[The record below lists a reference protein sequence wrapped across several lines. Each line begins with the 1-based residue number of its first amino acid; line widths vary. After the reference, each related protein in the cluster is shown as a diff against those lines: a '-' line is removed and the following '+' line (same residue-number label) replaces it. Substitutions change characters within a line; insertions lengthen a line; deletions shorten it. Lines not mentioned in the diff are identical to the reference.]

1 MHNVHI
7 AAILPVINVPY
18 NRIAIDPYVFITFSE
33 ESKTMGILFDM
44 FPVLAF
50 FIAYLLAP
58 KGATLIPILTIV
70 AAMAIQIAIQKIK
83 DGAVKKLHLYSF
95 LLLLPFAALAIYF
108 RDYSF
113 VAWKFSIFYWAIG
126 LVILGAYYFKQINLF
141 EKLFV
146 YIEKQ
151 LDAVPSDVWAR
162 CNIMYAIFMI
172 TIGILNI
179 IIFYNFGQDT
189 WFYFKLFG
197 TIGLNMLFLI
207 GVMIYLFKFI
217 PDEEEEQATET
228 TSNDG
233 Q

>member
-1 MHNVHI
+1 
-7 AAILPVINVPY
+7 
-18 NRIAIDPYVFITFSE
+18 
-33 ESKTMGILFDM
+33 MGILFDM

-58 KGATLIPILTIV
+58 AGSTLIPTLTIV
-70 AAMAIQIAIQKIK
+70 VAMALQIAIQKIK
-83 DGAVKKLHLYSF
+83 DGVVKKLHLYSF

-108 RDYSF
+108 KNYSF

-151 LDAVPSDVWAR
+151 LAAVPADVWAR
-162 CNIMYAIFMI
+162 CNILYAVFMI
-172 TIGILNI
+172 SIGILNI

-189 WFYFKLFG
+189 WFYFKVFG
-197 TIGLNMLFLI
+197 TIGLNMAFLI
-207 GVMIYLFKFI
+207 GIMIYLFKFI
-217 PDEEEEQATET
+217 PDEDDQQAIET
-228 TSNDG
+228 STNNDG
-233 Q
+233 R